1 MEFVV
6 VDVFLLHLSAM
17 TVVFDAV
24 VAFMSL
30 HIKVG
35 VVGSSDPSSAPTY
48 LSLRTGWLADETHW
62 SLKVIDFGG
71 AFCVRCEEMNNAT
84 SFGRVELVA

>member
-6 VDVFLLHLSAM
+6 VDVLLLHLSAM
-17 TVVFDAV
+17 NVVLDAV

-35 VVGSSDPSSAPTY
+35 VVGSSDPP
-48 LSLRTGWLADETHW
+48 LSTH
-62 SLKVIDFGG
+62 LPLTQNRMVG
-71 AFCVRCEEMNNAT
+71 
-84 SFGRVELVA
+84 

>member
-6 VDVFLLHLSAM
+6 VLHLSA
-17 TVVFDAV
+17 TNDVLDAV

-35 VVGSSDPSSAPTY
+35 VVGSSFPPQLAPPH
-48 LSLRTGWLADETHW
+48 SEQDETHW